1 MARGGDDE
9 EKRKLWA
16 TRVHSKL
23 VELKQ
28 PLSDWQKNLALA
40 KLKAEH
46 GSPEADRG
54 KALAELEAV
63 KDEGEELIVRLLALL
78 ARGPPLR
85 SVSLLTQ
92 PNEALTLTC
101 VVCV

>member
-1 MARGGDDE
+1 VGDPGPCQARRAE
-9 EKRKLWA
+9 AASER
-16 TRVHSKL
+16 
-23 VELKQ
+23 
-28 PLSDWQKNLALA
+28 LAAEPGPA

-92 PNEALTLTC
+92 PTRHSR
-101 VVCV
+101 